1 VAFEDLR
8 ITGEE
13 KDASILELRQADETT
28 RANLEMEKQ
37 VEGKSPPN
45 PLFIDWFVSPR
56 FALDLSPFR
65 SQACELLSRHRRR
78 GRRCSRQPTTPP
90 SRSWGFWSR
99 RPSKRARASTRVS
112 GRQGAPW
119 RVAYEP

>member
-37 VEGKSPPN
+37 VEGKSPQTLCLSIG
-45 PLFIDWFVSPR
+45 LF
-56 FALDLSPFR
+56 
-65 SQACELLSRHRRR
+65 RRD
-78 GRRCSRQPTTPP
+78 SL
-90 SRSWGFWSR
+90 
-99 RPSKRARASTRVS
+99 
-112 GRQGAPW
+112 
-119 RVAYEP
+119 